1 MTCQVAEW
9 IHSLAAQL
17 SQAPQLESYHSLLS
31 TDHELRGRL
40 ALSKCLSDPDSA
52 LTEVIF
58 INHRDLVKK
67 DGSVEYN
74 FLKLRAFFLI
84 NLS

>member
-52 LTEVIF
+52 LTEV
-58 INHRDLVKK
+58 
-67 DGSVEYN
+67 
-74 FLKLRAFFLI
+74 
-84 NLS
+84 NLNGFAIKIS